1 MKSVFE
7 LFFFSFG
14 IHHKK
19 KMKDRKMNKQNE
31 YVKKMVCV
39 ERGGERRTQKKKYE
53 FQMGFQ
59 PTTFRIIGPR
69 NIYIF

>member
-1 MKSVFE
+1 
-7 LFFFSFG
+7 
-14 IHHKK
+14 
-19 KMKDRKMNKQNE
+19 MNKQNE